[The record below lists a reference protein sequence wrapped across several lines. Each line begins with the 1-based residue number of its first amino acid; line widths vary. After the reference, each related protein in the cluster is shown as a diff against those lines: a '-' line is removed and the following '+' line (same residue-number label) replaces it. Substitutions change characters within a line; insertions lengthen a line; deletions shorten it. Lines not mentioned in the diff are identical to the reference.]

1 MGIPPDAFV
10 IGSVGRLAH
19 VKGYDRLIAAFAA
32 INRSKTL
39 DFRPETLDRRIESV
53 EQKPAKT
60 TKDENCLSAEGGK
73 EHTPSC
79 ALRSSVQMSSSPG
92 SNVYGL
98 QSNVYL
104 LLVGDGPERAN
115 LERQARDLGVADRVR
130 FAGFQSDPEPYYSVM
145 DLFILSSRSE
155 GLSISL
161 LEAMARG
168 VPVAVT
174 DVGAN
179 RDVIADGQCGVVLP
193 DDDRCWAA
201 ILTSISQKPG
211 NLLTKVNAAQK
222 RVREHY
228 SLDATLR
235 DYEALYQQAIAG
247 SSYAG

>member
-19 VKGYDRLIAAFAA
+19 VKGYDRLIAAVAA
-32 INRSKTL
+32 VIGYSL
-39 DFRPETLDRRIESV
+39 SV
-53 EQKPAKT
+53 IGEKAKG
-60 TKDENCLSAEGGK
+60 D
-73 EHTPSC
+73 PSTNNQEPITNNG
-79 ALRSSVQMSSSPG
+79 AAG
-92 SNVYGL
+92 
-98 QSNVYL
+98 VYL

-115 LERQARDLGVADRVR
+115 LERQARDLGVADRVL

-201 ILTSISQKPG
+201 ILTSISQKPAD
-211 NLLTKVNAAQK
+211 LLAKVHAAQK

-235 DYEALYQQAIAG
+235 GYEALYKGQ
-247 SSYAG
+247 